1 MHNRRLNCSFR
12 LRLPSPVVF
21 SSAANS
27 CVLHLLYLAIRDP
40 ISNTPGTEIHNVLLE
55 FGKCFPYIVLC
66 SSTWPVY
73 LASLVP
79 PPDYIL
85 DDSNNMSK
93 NPLTWLL
100 VSAPACAPDAQITE
114 LPLETLAP
122 SPRRKAAATHRR
134 TESAPLLGD
143 DPRDCSQCSR
153 KRRRLSFDAYPT
165 NLPAL
170 PEYVLQP
177 RRRPR
182 ERGCKRLLVEL
193 KHATICYCTS
203 KRRYQLLTRYRYSKQ
218 KKPYT
223 AISVHVEQ
231 LTSETYEEDDLA
243 GIPDLLEV
251 VKLQATGPSEV
262 ARSLRKKLKY
272 GSVHRQLRALTIL
285 DGLLQNGGQRL
296 QRAILQDPPLQER
309 LRIAA
314 IDPMSDQEIRVKC
327 RSLFSQWV
335 ASSTE
340 QPGLEGAKALYN
352 QLPKKKQQTVQQRR
366 DQSKVLRE
374 TEEAA
379 RHDEEE
385 EVRRARTSS
394 IAEEPPSHSWQKSSP
409 ITLSSSSTFGT
420 NKVKKDKKGKTK
432 LFNLDKERPAILQ
445 AIAGSSVASSNLNN
459 AMKLV
464 NRESQRVSEN
474 AECTKRFETCKNLR
488 RQILRYIQFVE
499 TEELLGG
506 LIDANERLIGSL
518 MAFEVMDKTVDD
530 DSDSELEEAAHLSR
544 REKQREDAAV
554 RDAEKKFAAMH
565 VKPPSKPPRPTSIA
579 MPHRAPAITKTKPV
593 ESDESDTD
601 YDSDEDDPFAD
612 KNVAK
617 TPDPSTST
625 RASYTWKE
633 V

>member
-1 MHNRRLNCSFR
+1 
-12 LRLPSPVVF
+12 
-21 SSAANS
+21 
-27 CVLHLLYLAIRDP
+27 
-40 ISNTPGTEIHNVLLE
+40 
-55 FGKCFPYIVLC
+55 
-66 SSTWPVY
+66 
-73 LASLVP
+73 
-79 PPDYIL
+79 
-85 DDSNNMSK
+85 MSK

-100 VSAPACAPDAQITE
+100 VSTPACTPDAQIAE
-114 LPLETLAP
+114 LPLEALQY
-122 SPRRKAAATHRR
+122 SPPKKVAAIHRR

-143 DPRDCSQCSR
+143 DPSDCNQCSR

-165 NLPAL
+165 TLPTL

-182 ERGCKRLLVEL
+182 ERGCKRLFIEL
-193 KHATICYCTS
+193 KHAAICYCTS
-203 KRRYQLLTRYRYSKQ
+203 KRRYQILTRYRYSKQ
-218 KKPYT
+218 KKPFT

-314 IDPMSDQEIRVKC
+314 IDPMSDQEVQTKC
-327 RSLFSQWV
+327 RSLFGQWV
-335 ASSTE
+335 ASATQ
-340 QPGLEGAKALYN
+340 QPGLEGAKSLYN

-379 RHDEEE
+379 MRDEEE
-385 EVRRARTSS
+385 EMRRVRASS
-394 IAEEPPSHSWQKSSP
+394 ITEAAPSHSRQKSNP
-409 ITLSSSSTFGT
+409 ISLSSSSTWGT
-420 NKVKKDKKGKTK
+420 NKVKKDKKNKSK
-432 LFNLDKERPAILQ
+432 IFNLEKERPAILQ

-464 NRESQRVSEN
+464 NRENQRVSDN
-474 AECTKRFETCKNLR
+474 QECLKRFETCKNLR

-518 MAFEVMDKTVDD
+518 MAYEVMDKSMED
-530 DSDSELEEAAHLSR
+530 DSDSEMEEAAHLSR
-544 REKQREDAAV
+544 REKQREDAAI
-554 RDAEKKFAAMH
+554 RDAEKRFATMDMN
-565 VKPPSKPPRPTSIA
+565 PPSKPPRPTSIP
-579 MPHRAPAITKTKPV
+579 MPPRAPAVTKTKPA
-593 ESDESDTD
+593 ESEESDTD
-601 YDSDEDDPFAD
+601 YDSDDDDPFAD
-612 KNVAK
+612 KNAAK
-617 TPDPSTST
+617 TPDPSMRTG
-625 RASYTWKE
+625 YTWKE

>member
-1 MHNRRLNCSFR
+1 
-12 LRLPSPVVF
+12 
-21 SSAANS
+21 
-27 CVLHLLYLAIRDP
+27 
-40 ISNTPGTEIHNVLLE
+40 
-55 FGKCFPYIVLC
+55 
-66 SSTWPVY
+66 
-73 LASLVP
+73 
-79 PPDYIL
+79 
-85 DDSNNMSK
+85 MSK

-100 VSAPACAPDAQITE
+100 VSTPACVPDVQITE
-114 LPLETLAP
+114 LPLETLSH
-122 SPRRKAAATHRR
+122 SPTRKATAIHRR

-143 DPRDCSQCSR
+143 DPEDCNQCSR
-153 KRRRLSFDAYPT
+153 KRPRLSFDAYPT
-165 NLPAL
+165 TLPAL

-182 ERGCKRLLVEL
+182 ERGCKRLLIEL
-193 KHATICYCTS
+193 KHAAICYCTS

-251 VKLQATGPSEV
+251 VKLQATGASEV

-272 GSVHRQLRALTIL
+272 GSVHRQQRALTIL

-314 IDPMSDQEIRVKC
+314 IDPMSDPEVQKKC
-327 RSLFSQWV
+327 RSLFGQWV
-335 ASSTE
+335 ASATE
-340 QPGLEGAKALYN
+340 QPGLEGAKMLYN
-352 QLPKKKQQTVQQRR
+352 QLPKRKQQSVQQRR
-366 DQSKVLRE
+366 DQSRVLRE

-385 EVRRARTSS
+385 EEETSRARNSS
-394 IAEEPPSHSWQKSSP
+394 IAEATPSHPRHRLNP
-409 ITLSSSSTFGT
+409 ISLSSSSTFGT

-432 LFNLDKERPAILQ
+432 LFNLERERPAILQ

-474 AECTKRFETCKNLR
+474 VECMKRFETCKSLR

-530 DSDSELEEAAHLSR
+530 DSDSEMEEAAHLSR

-554 RDAEKKFAAMH
+554 RDAEKRFAAMD
-565 VKPPSKPPRPTSIA
+565 VNPPKPPRPTNISI
-579 MPHRAPAITKTKPV
+579 PHRAPAVTRMKPA
-593 ESDESDTD
+593 ESEESDTD
-601 YDSDEDDPFAD
+601 YDSDDDDPFAD
-612 KNVAK
+612 KNAAK
-617 TPDPSTST
+617 TPDPSMRTG
-625 RASYTWKE
+625 YTWKE

>member
-1 MHNRRLNCSFR
+1 
-12 LRLPSPVVF
+12 
-21 SSAANS
+21 
-27 CVLHLLYLAIRDP
+27 
-40 ISNTPGTEIHNVLLE
+40 
-55 FGKCFPYIVLC
+55 
-66 SSTWPVY
+66 
-73 LASLVP
+73 
-79 PPDYIL
+79 
-85 DDSNNMSK
+85 MSK
-93 NPLTWLL
+93 SPLAWLL
-100 VSAPACAPDAQITE
+100 VSTPACVPDVQITE
-114 LPLETLAP
+114 LPFEILSTSYPHE
-122 SPRRKAAATHRR
+122 ATARHRH
-134 TESAPLLGD
+134 TEYGPLLGD
-143 DPRDCSQCSR
+143 DPKACHQCSR
-153 KRRRLSFDAYPT
+153 KRPRLSFDADPT
-165 NLPAL
+165 PTPLPTL

-177 RRRPR
+177 RTRRR
-182 ERGCKRLLVEL
+182 GRGCKRLLIEL
-193 KHATICYCTS
+193 KHAAICYCTS

-218 KKPYT
+218 RKPYT
-223 AISVHVEQ
+223 AISVHVDQ
-231 LTSETYEEDDLA
+231 LTSEIYDEDDLA

-251 VKLQATGPSEV
+251 VKLQATGSSEV

-314 IDPMSDQEIRVKC
+314 IDPMSDQEVQKKC
-327 RSLFSQWV
+327 RSLFGQWV
-335 ASSTE
+335 ASAAE
-340 QPGLEGAKALYN
+340 QPGLEGAKQLYN
-352 QLPKKKQQTVQQRR
+352 QLPKKKQQSVQQRR
-366 DQSKVLRE
+366 DQSRVLRE

-385 EVRRARTSS
+385 ETSRARSGS
-394 IAEEPPSHSWQKSSP
+394 IAEAAPSHSRHKMNP
-409 ITLSSSSTFGT
+409 ISLSSSSTFGT

-432 LFNLDKERPAILQ
+432 AFNLEREKPAILQ

-474 AECTKRFETCKNLR
+474 AECMKRFETCKSLR

-544 REKQREDAAV
+544 QEKQREDAAV
-554 RDAEKKFAAMH
+554 RAAEKRFAAMD
-565 VKPPSKPPRPTSIA
+565 VNPAKPPRPTNISI
-579 MPHRAPAITKTKPV
+579 PPPAPAVTKTRPA
-593 ESDESDTD
+593 ESEESDTD
-601 YDSDEDDPFAD
+601 YDSDDDDPFAD
-612 KNVAK
+612 KNAAK
-617 TPDPSTST
+617 TPDPST
-625 RASYTWKE
+625 RAGYTWKE